1 MSRCL
6 RTRSLALSAVVSA
19 ALIAAAC
26 ASEPEVPPA
35 ESQTAVTRDVE
46 RPTTVSGCLKAGE
59 AANTYVLTTSRT
71 VDGTAPATYQLTG
84 ANDLNLQQHVG
95 SRIEATGV
103 VESQSE
109 IASRTTAQPPE
120 NPRATSGTTPS
131 VQTGTELSIRRMD
144 VTSVRA
150 LEGECEL

>member
-1 MSRCL
+1 MSRFL
-6 RTRSLALSAVVSA
+6 RTRSVALSAVASA
-19 ALIAAAC
+19 ALVAAC

-71 VDGTAPATYQLTG
+71 VDGTPPATYQLTG
-84 ANDLNLQQHVG
+84 AYDLNLQQHVG

-109 IASRTTAQPPE
+109 IATRTTAQPPD
-120 NPRATSGTTPS
+120 NARATSGTTPS

>member
-1 MSRCL
+1 MSRFL
-6 RTRSLALSAVVSA
+6 RTKHLAVATAASA
-19 ALIAAAC
+19 ALVVGC

-46 RPTTVSGCLKAGE
+46 RPTTVTGCLKGGE

-71 VDGTAPATYQLTG
+71 VNGEPPATYQLTG
-84 ANDLNLQQHVG
+84 AYDLELQKHVG
-95 SRIEATGV
+95 NRIEVTGV

-109 IASRTTAQPPE
+109 IATRTTAQPPANAE
-120 NPRATSGTTPS
+120 GTSGATPS
-131 VQTGTELSIRRMD
+131 VQTGTQLSIRRMD

-150 LEGECEL
+150 IEGECEL